1 VGVSR
6 VVSAV
11 ELTVCARLLVFGI
24 VGDERGSTSS
34 CLMLRF
40 DMLNA
45 VSGGW
50 WRLVCLVGQL

>member
-1 VGVSR
+1 
-6 VVSAV
+6 
-11 ELTVCARLLVFGI
+11 VFGI

-40 DMLNA
+40 DMLCA
-45 VSGGW
+45 VSGGLSGGW